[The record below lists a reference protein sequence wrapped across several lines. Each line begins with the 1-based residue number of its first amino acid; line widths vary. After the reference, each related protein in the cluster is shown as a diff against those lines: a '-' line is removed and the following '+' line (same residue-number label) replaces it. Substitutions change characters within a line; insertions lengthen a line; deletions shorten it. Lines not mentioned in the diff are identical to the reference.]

1 MFGISA
7 EVGVLPVLEA
17 GEEMG
22 GFIEGL
28 GLLPHGSDQKGGEDG
43 EECGGDVVG
52 GAMAGYCGLEGL
64 RVGHDDVFL
73 QGNSTERFGARRG
86 PFETCALWETNLLVR
101 RGDCKISGHGNALD

>member
-7 EVGVLPVLEA
+7 EVGVFPVFEA

-28 GLLPHGSDQKGGEDG
+28 GLLPQGSDQKDGEDS

-52 GAMAGYCGLEGL
+52 GAITGYCGLEGL
-64 RVGHDDVFL
+64 SVGHDDVLL
-73 QGNSTERFGARRG
+73 QGNGT
-86 PFETCALWETNLLVR
+86 
-101 RGDCKISGHGNALD
+101 K